1 MSLKERVKFDLDIL
15 KSVLLIVIT
24 ALCAVFGYAITNIEI
39 LTKKQ
44 IAFGSM
50 ASFVLVIALALII
63 KALVINRKKLEEFE

>member
-63 KALVINRKKLEEFE
+63 KALVVNRRKLEEFE

>member
-63 KALVINRKKLEEFE
+63 KALVINRRKLEEFE